1 MSPRKHRRESRLRFQ
16 GEEIQGDE
24 EDDYEDGVS
33 TDAYGFS
40 SPESEQRK
48 RRHGRLRSHRS
59 AVGSLNRRV
68 RYDTNVSGFAA
79 IQSDD
84 LQVKYQVIRESV
96 VRHRLPKDLKFS
108 GSMKGI
114 KAQSKDMV
122 KNLISSG
129 KYIETALKVTSNI
142 QASKDIAGYDPYHD
156 IDDLLICLITHM
168 RVIQEEY
175 CMLAIGGSYG
185 PRTQQIFR
193 TIHNNPSQ
201 FTPNVIEEL
210 KCSATL
216 AALPQKQGQQTTG
229 FKRENTFGRPFQ

>member
-1 MSPRKHRRESRLRFQ
+1 M
-16 GEEIQGDE
+16 
-24 EDDYEDGVS
+24 
-33 TDAYGFS
+33 
-40 SPESEQRK
+40 
-48 RRHGRLRSHRS
+48 

-84 LQVKYQVIRESV
+84 LQVEYQAIRESV

-114 KAQSKDMV
+114 KVQSKDMV

-129 KYIETALKVTSNI
+129 KYIEMALKVTSNI

-229 FKRENTFGRPFQ
+229 FRRENTFGRPFQRQNFRGRGRGFSSFGQNFNSSMSGHNENNYGFRARQVPNERITHED